1 MDKKT
6 KLQFATICAQENHE
20 MGNGGSHILPLHA
33 TSAFTYASTD
43 QSIDV
48 FSGQN
53 EGFVYSRFGN
63 PTISSVQKK
72 LAALETIDLE
82 EHGFCI
88 LTGSGLSAITT
99 LAMSKLNKGDS
110 LLTSTNLYGG
120 TSEVFSKVIKNN
132 GVDII
137 YVDFNDSEQV
147 KQKVEEN
154 HNIKLIYFETPA
166 NPTLSCVNIKSV
178 TDIASHYKIPTAI
191 DNTFSTCYIQRPFN
205 LGVDYVIYS
214 TTKFLNGHGNSIA
227 GAIIGKN
234 TADRKDVWTYMKLM
248 GTNCSPF
255 DAWLINI
262 GLKTLPLRMEKHC
275 QNAMKLA
282 QFLEAHPKVNK
293 VNYPGLPSF
302 NDHHIA
308 VNQMSQY
315 GGMLSFD
322 MRGDINDA
330 KHFMDT
336 TEICSIAATLGN
348 IDTLLL
354 HPASSSHLNIDKD
367 IRLAN
372 GITDSLIRVS
382 VGVEDINDLL
392 QDFEMGLG

>member
-33 TSAFTYASTD
+33 TSAFSYESTD

-53 EGFVYSRFGN
+53 EGYVYSRYGN
-63 PTISSVQKK
+63 PTINSVQKK
-72 LAALETIDLE
+72 LAALETIDHDE
-82 EHGFCI
+82 GGFCI
-88 LTGSGLSAITT
+88 LTGSGLAAITT
-99 LAMSKLNKGDS
+99 LVMSKLNQGDA

-137 YVDFNDSEQV
+137 YVDFNDSEQIQ
-147 KQKVEEN
+147 QKIEEN
-154 HNIKLIYFETPA
+154 QNIKLIYFETPT
-166 NPTLSCVNIKSV
+166 NPTLSCVDIKSV
-178 TDIASHYKIPTAI
+178 TDIASKYEIPTAI

-227 GAIIGKN
+227 GAIIGKKA
-234 TADRKDVWTYMKLM
+234 TDRKDIWTYMKLM

-255 DAWLINI
+255 DAWLINS
-262 GLKTLPLRMEKHC
+262 GLKTLPLRMDKHC
-275 QNAMKLA
+275 ENAMKLA
-282 QFLEAHPKVNK
+282 KFLEEHPKVNK
-293 VNYPGLPSF
+293 VNYPGLSSF
-302 NDHHIA
+302 KDHHIA
-308 VNQMSQY
+308 VKQMTQY

-322 MRGDINDA
+322 MHGDINDA

-336 TEICSIAATLGN
+336 TEICSITATLGN